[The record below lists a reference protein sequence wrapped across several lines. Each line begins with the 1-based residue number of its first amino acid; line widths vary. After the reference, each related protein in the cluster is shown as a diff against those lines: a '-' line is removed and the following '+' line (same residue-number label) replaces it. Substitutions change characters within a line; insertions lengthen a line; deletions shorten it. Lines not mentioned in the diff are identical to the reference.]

1 MSIIQSIS
9 RTSRRLISSHSIRSL
24 NQLHNNSASFSSAST
39 IPNVTHN
46 KSFLNKFNCLIESQ
60 PKYSTTAEIQ
70 QGEPDRLL
78 QKLEIKCQSNE
89 RAVIKSY
96 GFFLELAC
104 KHLDLDLAPIDYPR
118 VTKQRMTLLKSV
130 FVHKK
135 HRVQYEMRTYHLHAT
150 IFHVTGSTADTFVEY
165 AQRMCPEGV
174 AMHVT
179 EHQLKNFSEPIQ
191 KQLKEQ
197 SIAEE
202 KEKTTQIS
210 WRPSP
215 CVENYKVLWIIIAFM
230 FHMKICREL

>member
-24 NQLHNNSASFSSAST
+24 NQLHNNSASFSSA
-39 IPNVTHN
+39 IPNITHN
-46 KSFLNKFNCLIESQ
+46 KFCFTKFNCLINSEA
-60 PKYSTTAEIQ
+60 KFSTTADT

-96 GFFLELAC
+96 GFFLELTC

-118 VTKQRMTLLKSV
+118 VTKQRMTLLKSI

-179 EHQLKNFSEPIQ
+179 EHQLKNFSVPIQ

-202 KEKTTQIS
+202 EENTKQIS
-210 WRPSP
+210 
-215 CVENYKVLWIIIAFM
+215 
-230 FHMKICREL
+230 